1 MFGFSSFCL
10 YVLRLAGFFY
20 LQLATYIAHRSFNDP
35 CTVHTAQII
44 SPCAIT
50 MTLGNIVLLYRNVLT
65 TWTMSPTCNS
75 CHSWKQTSQSCKPL
89 GEKTPVRVQLWLTST
104 CLVMMNVCLFVSWC
118 LMGHC
123 TVATW
128 TVSLTELRS
137 RVKVEVAVLGSNT
150 EFELVSLTELMRESR
165 GGRPG
170 KQHWIWTCVA
180 YRAHE
185 RKSRWPSWAPGPSK
199 SVRSLWT

>member
-35 CTVHTAQII
+35 CTAHTAQII
-44 SPCAIT
+44 SPCAVT
-50 MTLGNIVLLYRNVLT
+50 MTLGNIVLSYRNVLT

-75 CHSWKQTSQSCKPL
+75 CHTWKQTSQSCRPL

-104 CLVMMNVCLFVSWC
+104 CLATMNVGLLVCFMVLNGS
-118 LMGHC
+118 LYSGHVNS
-123 TVATW
+123 VAYRAR
-128 TVSLTELRS
+128 EPC
-137 RVKVEVAVLGSNT
+137 
-150 EFELVSLTELMRESR
+150 ESR

-170 KQHWIWTCVA
+170 KQHSIWTCVA
-180 YRAHE
+180 YRPHE
-185 RKSRWPSWAPGPSK
+185 RKSRWPSWAPGPS
-199 SVRSLWT
+199 